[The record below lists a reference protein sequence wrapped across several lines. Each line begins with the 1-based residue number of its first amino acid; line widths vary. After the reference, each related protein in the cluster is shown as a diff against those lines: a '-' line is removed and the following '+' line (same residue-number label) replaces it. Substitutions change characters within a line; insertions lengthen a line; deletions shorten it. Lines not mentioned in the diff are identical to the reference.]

1 MQFQINMKNLNR
13 EKRLIKLKD
22 VPKHFATDEIAYEIK
37 KIMKYESSESKDF
50 GGIFLEEDSINNP
63 HVKYYIF
70 FLSKNSI
77 SKLLELCHVINEK
90 KFIYMFNHAIEVQ
103 YVQNEIWTLMTA
115 EHINDK
121 LSENEIVIRHSTF
134 TNIVSLFH
142 LLPEHMRIATKHHQ
156 IYSIIQNTTST
167 FIRFN
172 SNTNAIRA
180 TKMYEREGLEV
191 EWSKTYVC
199 LCKEF
204 PDDHPI
210 PKESNPKRKI
220 QSQNNIS
227 TKASRIKF
235 KPSREDP
242 IPKEIEEKGKNILIT
257 FNNRDKSP
265 QTQRKKDVSL
275 RKRSQQPVATEFN
288 GNKKI
293 SSEVEKTS
301 KKIDDI
307 LILTDQVQFSDDD

>member
-1 MQFQINMKNLNR
+1 MKLHT
-13 EKRLIKLKD
+13 KS
-22 VPKHFATDEIAYEIK
+22 K

-63 HVKYYIF
+63 HVKFYIF

-77 SKLLELCHVINEK
+77 LKLLELCHVINEK
-90 KFIYMFNHAIEVQ
+90 KYIYMFNHAIEVQ

-115 EHINDK
+115 EHINNK
-121 LSENEIVIRHSTF
+121 LSDNEIVIRHSTF
-134 TNIVSLFH
+134 TNIVSLIH

-180 TKMYEREGLEV
+180 TKMFEREGLEV
-191 EWSKTYVC
+191 AWSKTYVC

-204 PDDHPI
+204 PDDHPM
-210 PKESNPKRKI
+210 PKKSNMKRRI
-220 QSQNNIS
+220 QSQSNVSIESSRVNLKKS
-227 TKASRIKF
+227 KA
-235 KPSREDP
+235 DP
-242 IPKEIEEKGKNILIT
+242 INNDLKEKGKNLLIT
-257 FNNRDKSP
+257 FNNRSKSP
-265 QTQRKKDVSL
+265 QTQRKKDVSG
-275 RKRSQQPVATEFN
+275 RKGNQQTTIEFN

-293 SSEVEKTS
+293 LPEVVENS
-301 KKIDDI
+301 KRIDDT
-307 LILTDQVQFSDDD
+307 LLLTDQVQFSDDD